1 VLLAIFSDR
10 INRWFHFANNHYE
23 KGRESMEQ
31 AEIQEKI
38 YAYMEQMKGK
48 KKLKEKDIIK
58 KISADTEQDKDV
70 VKKALRAMIDVGK
83 LMYSYGGGASS
94 VEIPSEEYLKEKGL
108 L

>member
-1 VLLAIFSDR
+1 
-10 INRWFHFANNHYE
+10 
-23 KGRESMEQ
+23 MEQ
-31 AEIQEKI
+31 SEIQDKI
-38 YAYMEQMKGK
+38 YEYMQQMKGK

-58 KISADTEQDKDV
+58 KITADTGEGKDT

-108 L
+108 I

>member
-1 VLLAIFSDR
+1 
-10 INRWFHFANNHYE
+10 
-23 KGRESMEQ
+23 MEQ
-31 AEIQEKI
+31 SELQDKI
-38 YAYMEQMKGK
+38 YAYMEKMKGK
-48 KKLKEKDIIK
+48 KKLKEKDIFKAITAETGEEK
-58 KISADTEQDKDV
+58 DT